1 MATAGALPVHRTLAI
16 GVFVLALVVVAVLL
30 LTPAAALPKT
40 DIWDKLEHAAAFAGL
55 TVLGFLAFPERKCAL
70 WLALGLVAFGSVC
83 ETLQMFVPGRDASIE
98 DAIANITGVLI
109 VSGSW
114 RLAHRAMD
122 WRSAHNG

>member
-55 TVLGFLAFPERKCAL
+55 TVLGFLAFPERKCAW

-122 WRSAHNG
+122 WRSAHNR

>member
-1 MATAGALPVHRTLAI
+1 MATSGALSVHRTLAI
-16 GVFVLALVVVAVLL
+16 GVFILALVVVAVLM

-55 TVLGFLAFPERKCAL
+55 TVLGFLAFPERKCAW

-83 ETLQMFVPGRDASIE
+83 ETLQMFVPGRDASLE
-98 DAIANITGVLI
+98 DAIANLTGVLI

>member
-1 MATAGALPVHRTLAI
+1 MATAGRPSTNRTLAI
-16 GVFVLALVVVAVLL
+16 GVFILALVVVAVLM

-55 TVLGFLAFPERKCAL
+55 TVLGFLASPERKCAW

-98 DAIANITGVLI
+98 DAIANLTGVLI

>member
-1 MATAGALPVHRTLAI
+1 MATAGRPSTNRTLAI
-16 GVFVLALVVVAVLL
+16 GVFILALIVVAVLM
-30 LTPAAALPKT
+30 LTPGAALPKT

-55 TVLGFLAFPERKCAL
+55 TVLGFLAFPERKWAW

-83 ETLQMFVPGRDASIE
+83 ETLQMFVPGRDASLE
-98 DAIANITGVLI
+98 DAIANLTGVLI

>member
-1 MATAGALPVHRTLAI
+1 MATSGALPVHRTLAI
-16 GVFVLALVVVAVLL
+16 GVFILALVVVAVLL

-55 TVLGFLAFPERKCAL
+55 TALGFLAFPERKCAW

-83 ETLQMFVPGRDASIE
+83 ETLQMFVPGRDASLE
-98 DAIANITGVLI
+98 DAIANLTGVLI